1 MGNIFLSKNLIFA
14 KKWQTVAGNLIDHLS
29 FKGLTYLIAGL
40 CFTSDFLL
48 STVTIYFSTGHF
60 HLRHFNL
67 QSTHSEK
74 PAKER
79 YTKLPGFIILRWT
92 LLNTPQP
99 FNFLES
105 KMDPQSRVVVT
116 GMGVV
121 APNGIG
127 LDAFW
132 DSLINCKSGVG
143 PITRFDASDFPV
155 KIAGEVKNFDL
166 RDYFGKDCRP
176 HRYSNQTQFGL
187 VACKQALEQAG
198 LTPEFLKSFDSIPVI
213 LGAASSATHLIEHG
227 IEVMNKRGAEKTPL
241 TVRAIPPAATA
252 GAISHFFDFQVS
264 ATTISSCCPSGLDAV
279 CEAAK
284 LIREGRTDLVV
295 TGAVDSYVTPITVA
309 GFSAVRLTSSTA
321 DFSPEEVCRPF
332 DKQRSGA
339 VFSEGSGF
347 LVLERLDS
355 ALARGATPLME
366 IMAGARFTDPAGEN
380 GFVGMLKSMD
390 VALQNAGIYPEQV
403 DYICANAI
411 SDPVMDVLEIKMIK
425 KIFGDHAYR
434 IPVSSIR
441 GVMGHALA
449 SAGLMQLVACA
460 LSMKHQLV
468 PPTANL
474 TNFDPECDLDHVPLI
489 PRKTK
494 VEIAIANSH
503 GMAAENTTLVI
514 KKAE

>member
-1 MGNIFLSKNLIFA
+1 
-14 KKWQTVAGNLIDHLS
+14 
-29 FKGLTYLIAGL
+29 
-40 CFTSDFLL
+40 
-48 STVTIYFSTGHF
+48 
-60 HLRHFNL
+60 
-67 QSTHSEK
+67 
-74 PAKER
+74 
-79 YTKLPGFIILRWT
+79 
-92 LLNTPQP
+92 
-99 FNFLES
+99 
-105 KMDPQSRVVVT
+105 MDPQSRVVVT

-198 LTPEFLKSFDSIPVI
+198 LTPEMLKKEDCIPVI
-213 LGAASSATHLIEHG
+213 LGVASSATHLVEHG

-279 CEAAK
+279 CEAAR
-284 LIREGRTDLVV
+284 LIQDGRSDIVLA
-295 TGAVDSYVTPITVA
+295 GAADSYVTPITVA
-309 GFSAVRLTSSTA
+309 GFAAISLTSRSS
-321 DFSPEEVCRPF
+321 DFPPEEISRPF
-332 DKQRSGA
+332 DLKRSGG
-339 VFSEGSGF
+339 VFSEGAGF

-366 IMAGARFTDPAGEN
+366 IVAGARFTDSIEGGDLN
-380 GFVGMLKSMD
+380 GMRKSMD
-390 VALQNAGIYPEQV
+390 AALKNAGIYPEQV
-403 DYICANAI
+403 DYICADAASQI
-411 SDPVMDVLEIKMIK
+411 TMDAAETKMIK
-425 KIFGDHAYR
+425 KVFGERAYR

-449 SAGLMQLVACA
+449 SSALMQMVTCA
-460 LSMKHQLV
+460 LTMKHQLI

-474 TNFDPECDLDHVPLI
+474 IYPDPNCDLDYVPLK
-489 PRKTK
+489 PRKAK
-494 VEIAIANSH
+494 VEIAIANSR
-503 GMAAENTTLVI
+503 GMAKENSTLVV
-514 KKAE
+514 KRMG